1 MATLYGFPL
10 RRQTCHTRVRQRR
23 RAPWRHGIVNKREE
37 DDMADAEW
45 PVFEPHGFAS
55 TPIWGGVKK
64 PKITLKFKD
73 GVTVG
78 HKLDGN
84 EDRTVFDALD
94 LVPKEW
100 QMHGIKNVRVK

>member
-1 MATLYGFPL
+1 
-10 RRQTCHTRVRQRR
+10 
-23 RAPWRHGIVNKREE
+23 VNKREE

-45 PVFEPHGFAS
+45 PDFEPHGFAS

-84 EDRTVFDALD
+84 EDRTIFDALE

-100 QMHGIKNVRVK
+100 QMHGIKNVRVKIEGKNSVIDVYLRDRDEPLRCTKDYT